1 MQVTGAVTETLVEGM
16 EGEEEDGE
24 TEYDEHVW
32 TSPTNAIKIVEAL
45 SEAMCQ
51 KDMANREYY
60 QKNTESYIKELKDLD
75 CGFSE
80 LSEAVGNKF
89 FVVGDRFPFRY
100 LADRYSFRYYAAFPG
115 CSAQTEANPVT
126 LAFLINK
133 IKSENI
139 PVVFKV
145 DLSTGNIA
153 SSVSEATGAQV
164 MTLYSCHVISADD
177 FSNGETYVS
186 LMKKNITGLKAA
198 FAY

>member
-1 MQVTGAVTETLVEGM
+1 MDKA
-16 EGEEEDGE
+16 
-24 TEYDEHVW
+24 Y
-32 TSPTNAIKIVEAL
+32 A
-45 SEAMCQ
+45 
-51 KDMANREYY
+51 
-60 QKNTESYIKELKDLD
+60 
-75 CGFSE
+75 
-80 LSEAVGNKF
+80 EAVQSARLDV
-89 FVVGDRFPFRY
+89 FVVCDRFPFRY
-100 LADRYSFRYYAAFPG
+100 FADDYALAYYAAFPG